1 MSARI
6 LDGTA
11 VAATIRAEVA
21 PAVASFTQRAG
32 RRPRLTLVLV
42 GDAPSSELYVHSKL
56 KSAGETGLDA
66 QLQHGDGLEPDG
78 FEVALVDVEVALPE
92 EAVRLVP
99 LVGAVAPADLV
110 EHGSRL
116 ARSLECGR

>member
-21 PAVASFTQRAG
+21 PAVSSFTQRAG

-42 GDAPSSELYVHSKL
+42 GDNPSSELYVSSKL

-66 QLQHGDGLEPDG
+66 QLERLPADAPLE
-78 FEVALVDVEVALPE
+78 ELLRLVD
-92 EAVRLVP
+92 RLNNDDSCDGI
-99 LVGAVAPADLV
+99 LV
-110 EHGSRL
+110 
-116 ARSLECGR
+116 